1 MLNVAVIGLGWW
13 GSHVVKTLDNSRKI
27 RVVAIVELKPTAAAR
42 RLAKEYGIPLMDDYA
57 AVLKDPNVEGV
68 ILTTPH
74 TTHEALLMQA
84 ARANKQIFCEK
95 PLSLTSASAK
105 KMVKACRDRGLVLG
119 LGHERRYEPAWMKL
133 AEMVRKKELGTIIA
147 VEANNSHDKF
157 TPLKADNWRG
167 NPKDAPAAGWTGM
180 GVHLTDFMISL
191 FGPIQ
196 WVSAASDRRILK
208 LPSGDVVTTQFQ
220 FKDRT
225 VGTINVVSKTPY
237 YARFAVFGSKGWAEI
252 VDTAHPED
260 WDDTH
265 MTISIAGGKRTHRV
279 YKPRD
284 TVKMNFEAWADA
296 VAGKKEYM
304 FTDIERIGNVA
315 VLEALVKSTRSGKRE
330 RVRN

>member
-1 MLNVAVIGLGWW
+1 
-13 GSHVVKTLDNSRKI
+13 
-27 RVVAIVELKPTAAAR
+27 
-42 RLAKEYGIPLMDDYA
+42 
-57 AVLKDPNVEGV
+57 
-68 ILTTPH
+68 
-74 TTHEALLMQA
+74 
-84 ARANKQIFCEK
+84 
-95 PLSLTSASAK
+95 
-105 KMVKACRDRGLVLG
+105 
-119 LGHERRYEPAWMKL
+119 MKL
-133 AEMVRKKELGTIIA
+133 AEMIRKKEFGTIIA

-196 WVSAASDRRILK
+196 WVNAASDRRVLK

-225 VGTINVVSKTPY
+225 MGTINVVSKTPY

-265 MTISIAGGKRTHRV
+265 MTVSITGGKRTHRV

-296 VAGKKEYM
+296 VAGKKKYM
-304 FTDIERIGNVA
+304 FTDVERIGNVA